1 MIDVGFDLEQ
11 AARKLRPKRGGER
24 ARHAQRRRARDRHAC
39 GCPGIELIG
48 PDSCGPS
55 FELIRLS
62 TEDRP
67 RLPFTVQAQE
77 AEGGRTAY
85 IKASGLSPANSS
97 KNG

>member
-1 MIDVGFDLEQ
+1 MSALTWSRRP
-11 AARKLRPKRGGER
+11 ANCARSVAVSER
-24 ARHAQRRRARDRHAC
+24 AMHSADERATGTPAAS
-39 GCPGIELIG
+39 LVL
-48 PDSCGPS
+48 CGPS
-55 FELIRLS
+55 CELIRLS